1 MIGNPTM
8 NIADFIRRNYMGANI
23 IITMVNGNIC
33 TGEVVDGF
41 DNVVGLRSDG
51 GVLTFINGRFII
63 SWR

>member
-1 MIGNPTM
+1 MDIVQ
-8 NIADFIRRNYMGANI
+8 FIKRNYMGANI
-23 IITMVNGNIC
+23 IITTVNGNTC

-41 DNVVGLRSDG
+41 DNVVALRSDG